1 MVAAAAAAPVGMAGA
16 SDVHANPAGA
26 VLAGFLRL
34 CEAVERPLGEA
45 EARAAVPLPEDGI
58 GSGMLVRLAERIGLD
73 ARVVPVSARR
83 LARLPT
89 PYLLLGRDGLR
100 AWLVRS
106 RSDGHL
112 VLVDPQTGVATGL
125 TPQAAARLAARALLL
140 RRPAQGRPGRVLRS
154 AVLSKL
160 ARPLAEIGLASVVIN
175 LLALATPV
183 FMMTVYNKVIGHG
196 ALQTLDVLG
205 IGMLSLLGFELLLR
219 GLRGFIA
226 SHTGARLDA
235 LIGSE
240 VVHHILRLP
249 YRSFETMPAGQLGE
263 RLRQLDQ
270 FRQFLTGGLPLLVV
284 DLAFVGLFV
293 AALFVLSPTMAW
305 LTLAAIP
312 AFLVL
317 SLLADRR
324 QVALNKEGFR
334 AAAGKNACLAEAV
347 SQVLTVKALGLESE
361 IERRFE
367 RRLVESSV
375 AGFRAGNLA
384 SLVGGIGQAFQHL
397 TALALVYVGA
407 RMVVAGDLS
416 VGALVACN
424 ILAARA
430 LAPIRQLFGA
440 WAQLHQAR
448 EAYRRLDTLLGE
460 SAESQ
465 GAATT
470 GEIRGHVRFDNVTFR
485 YAAGKPPALAE
496 VSLDIEPG
504 TMLGVVGAPGSG
516 KSTFVKLLLGLEAA
530 EEGRILVDDVD
541 LRRLRPADY
550 RARLGVVPQEVQ
562 LFQGTIADNI
572 VMGMP
577 DRSAERIVAAARF
590 VGLHE
595 VVQRLPDGYETML
608 GERGSGLSAGQR
620 QLVALARAVVR
631 NPRLLVLDEAT
642 SALDTATETQLL
654 ANLKRAG
661 SGRTVVLVTHR
672 LPLLAMCDKALL
684 LQHGRV
690 LRLGPAA
697 EVAAMLQPRP
707 GAGRLQAVR

>member
-1 MVAAAAAAPVGMAGA
+1 MVAAAVSADLAGA
-16 SDVHANPAGA
+16 PTVVGSPADP

-45 EARAAVPLPEDGI
+45 EARAAVPLPEAGI
-58 GSGMLVRLAERIGLD
+58 GAGALVRLAERIGLG
-73 ARVVPVSARR
+73 ARVVATSVRS
-83 LARLPT
+83 LMRLPT
-89 PYLLLGRDGLR
+89 PFLLLGDGSTR

-106 RSDGHL
+106 RGDDHL
-112 VLVDPQTGVATGL
+112 VLVDPLTGVSTNL
-125 TPQAAARLAARALLL
+125 TAKAAARLASRALLL
-140 RRPAQGRPGRVLRS
+140 GRPRRSRRGRVLRS
-154 AVLSKL
+154 AVLGKL
-160 ARPLAEIGLASVVIN
+160 ARPLLEIGLASVVIN

-196 ALQTLDVLG
+196 ALQTLDVLA
-205 IGMLSLLGFELLLR
+205 IGMVSLLGFEVMLR

-240 VVHHILRLP
+240 VVHHLLRLP
-249 YRSFETMPAGQLGE
+249 YRTFETMPPGQLGE

-270 FRQFLTGGLPLLVV
+270 FRQFLTGGLPLLAV

-293 AALFVLSPTMAW
+293 VALFVLSPTMAW

-312 AFLVL
+312 CFLVL

-324 QVALNKEGFR
+324 QVTLSKEGFR

-347 SQVLTVKALGLESE
+347 SQALTVKALGLESA
-361 IERRFE
+361 IERRYE
-367 RRLVESSV
+367 RRLVDSSV

-384 SLVGGIGQAFQHL
+384 SLVGGIGQALQHL
-397 TALALVYVGA
+397 TALALIYVGA
-407 RMVVAGDLS
+407 RMVVTGDLS

-440 WAQLHQAR
+440 WGQLHEAR
-448 EAYRRLDTLLGE
+448 DAYRRLDALLGE
-460 SAESQ
+460 EAEPA
-465 GAATT
+465 GAAAASD
-470 GEIRGHVRFDNVTFR
+470 IHGHVRFENVSFR
-485 YAAGKPPALAE
+485 YAPGKPPALSDL
-496 VSLDIEPG
+496 SLDIEPG
-504 TMLGVVGAPGSG
+504 TMLGVIGAPGSG

-530 EEGRILVDDVD
+530 EEGRVTVDDVD
-541 LRRLRPADY
+541 IRRLRPSDY

-572 VMGMP
+572 AIG
-577 DRSAERIVAAARF
+577 SAERSLDRIVAAAKF

-595 VVQRLPDGYETML
+595 VVQRLPEGYETLL
-608 GERGSGLSAGQR
+608 GERGTGLSAGQR

-642 SALDTATETQLL
+642 SALDSATELHLL
-654 ANLKRAG
+654 NNLRRAG

-672 LPLLAMCDKALL
+672 LSLLAMCDRAIL
-684 LQHGRV
+684 LQHGRI
-690 LRLGPAA
+690 LRAGPAT
-697 EVAAMLQPRP
+697 EIAASLQPRA
-707 GAGRLQAVR
+707 AGTRLQAVR

>member
-1 MVAAAAAAPVGMAGA
+1 
-16 SDVHANPAGA
+16 
-26 VLAGFLRL
+26 
-34 CEAVERPLGEA
+34 
-45 EARAAVPLPEDGI
+45 
-58 GSGMLVRLAERIGLD
+58 LAERIGLE
-73 ARVVPVSARR
+73 ARVVPVNAGR
-83 LARLPT
+83 LTRLPT
-89 PYLLLGRDGLR
+89 PFLLLGRGPGR
-100 AWLVRS
+100 AWLVGS
-106 RSDGHL
+106 RADGHL
-112 VLVDPQTGVATGL
+112 VLVDPLTGVGTGL
-125 TPQAAARLAARALLL
+125 TPKAAAGLAAQALLL
-140 RRPAQGRPGRVLRS
+140 RRPPQGRSRRVLRR

-196 ALQTLDVLG
+196 ALQTLDVLA

-240 VVHHILRLP
+240 VVHHLLRLP
-249 YRSFETMPAGQLGE
+249 YRAFETMPPGQLAE

-270 FRQFLTGGLPLLVV
+270 FRQFLTGGLPLLAV

-293 AALFVLSPTMAW
+293 LALFVLSPIMAW

-312 AFLVL
+312 AFLAL

-324 QVALNKEGFR
+324 QVTLNKEGFR

-347 SQVLTVKALGLESE
+347 SQALTVKALGLESE
-361 IERRFE
+361 VERRFE

-384 SLVGGIGQAFQHL
+384 SLVGGAGQALQHL
-397 TALALVYVGA
+397 TALVLVYVGA

-448 EAYRRLDTLLGE
+448 EAYKRLDALLGE
-460 SAESQ
+460 TAEAQ
-465 GAATT
+465 GAATVPD
-470 GEIRGHVRFDNVTFR
+470 IRGHVRFENVSFR
-485 YAAGKPPALAE
+485 YAPGKPPALAE

-516 KSTFVKLLLGLEAA
+516 KSTFIKLLLGLETA
-530 EEGRILVDDVD
+530 EEGRVTVDDID

-562 LFQGTIADNI
+562 LFQGSIADNI
-572 VMGMP
+572 VMGAP
-577 DRSAERIVAAARF
+577 ERSVERIVAAAKF
-590 VGLHE
+590 VGLHD
-595 VVQRLPDGYETML
+595 VVQRLPDGYDTVL
-608 GERGSGLSAGQR
+608 GERGVGLSAGQR
-620 QLVALARAVVR
+620 QLVALARAVFR

-642 SALDTATETQLL
+642 SALDTATETLL
-654 ANLKRAG
+654 LNNLKRAG

-672 LPLLAMCDKALL
+672 LPLLAMCDRAIL

-690 LRLGPAA
+690 LHAGKAA
-697 EVAAMLQPRP
+697 EVAALLQPRG
-707 GAGRLQAVR
+707 GARLQAVR

>member
-1 MVAAAAAAPVGMAGA
+1 MVAAAPADLAGTSRAGGAPA
-16 SDVHANPAGA
+16 DPA
-26 VLAGFLRL
+26 LAGFLRL
-34 CEAVERPLGEA
+34 CEAVERPIAEA
-45 EARAAVPLPEDGI
+45 EARAAVPLPEQGV
-58 GSGMLVRLAERIGLD
+58 GAGALVRLAERVGLT
-73 ARVVPVSARR
+73 ARVLKTSAGS
-83 LARLPT
+83 LMRLPT
-89 PYLLLGRDGLR
+89 PFLLLGDGATR
-100 AWLVRS
+100 AWLVRA
-106 RSDGHL
+106 RGDGHL
-112 VLVDPQTGVATGL
+112 VLVDPVTGVATGL
-125 TPQAAARLAARALLL
+125 TPRAAARLAGQALLL
-140 RRPAQGRPGRVLRS
+140 TRPRQRRRGRVLRS

-160 ARPLAEIGLASVVIN
+160 TRPLAEIGLASVVIN

-183 FMMTVYNKVIGHG
+183 FVMTVYNRVIGHG
-196 ALQTLDVLG
+196 ALQTLDVLA
-205 IGMLSLLGFELLLR
+205 IGMVSLLAFELVLR

-240 VVHHILRLP
+240 VVHHLLRLP
-249 YRSFETMPAGQLGE
+249 YRTFETMPPGQLGE

-293 AALFVLSPTMAW
+293 VALFALSPVMAW

-324 QVALNKEGFR
+324 QAALSKEGFR

-347 SQVLTVKALGLESE
+347 SQALTVKALGIEAE
-361 IERRFE
+361 IERRYE

-384 SLVGGIGQAFQHL
+384 SLVGGMGQALQHV
-397 TALALVYVGA
+397 TALVLIYVGA

-440 WAQLHQAR
+440 WGQLHQAR
-448 EAYRRLDTLLGE
+448 DAYRRLDALLGE
-460 SAESQ
+460 AIE
-465 GAATT
+465 TT
-470 GEIRGHVRFDNVTFR
+470 GTAVPAEIGGRVRFENVTFR
-485 YAAGKPPALAE
+485 YAPGKPAALAD

-504 TMLGVVGAPGSG
+504 TMLGVIGAPGSG
-516 KSTFVKLLLGLEAA
+516 KSTFVKLLLGLETAQD
-530 EEGRILVDDVD
+530 GRITVDDTD
-541 LRRLRPADY
+541 IRRLRPSEY

-562 LFQGTIADNI
+562 LFQGTIAENI
-572 VMGMP
+572 AMGGP
-577 DRSAERIVAAARF
+577 DRSVERIVAAAKF

-595 VVQRLPDGYETML
+595 VVQRLPEGYETPL
-608 GERGSGLSAGQR
+608 GERGTGLSAGQR
-620 QLVALARAVVR
+620 QLVTLARAVVR

-642 SALDTATETQLL
+642 SALDSATELQLL
-654 ANLKRAG
+654 NNLRRAG

-672 LPLLAMCDKALL
+672 LSLLAMCDRAVL
-684 LQHGRV
+684 LQHGRI
-690 LRLGPAA
+690 LREGPAA
-697 EVAAMLQPRP
+697 EVAASLQPRSS
-707 GAGRLQAVR
+707 GSRLQAVR